1 MPLIDLKTNLKSIKY
16 GSDQPGGGYSGL
28 PYIKTALPDVLNGAG
43 TASPIF
49 RIGSTGNLDYPI
61 RGGNLNFNIGT
72 QTFTLSSQ
80 VDKSRIKKFFEDAPR
95 GTAFIQKQI
104 GLQLSNPKIE
114 TGNTLYGLGQGDPLP
129 GLLENTR
136 VYNKGTNT
144 LTQVGVSG
152 TGAHAIRHGLMPFN
166 PWQKNYYDI
175 VNKQNVNQDRS
186 TNRLLILNDLKMSSG
201 TSQFV
206 NTQNIPNIELVNNLG
221 ISTNRNLI
229 FQYWGGPGSVYGVGT
244 TTIKRAVDTTRLKSS
259 NAMTYDELRS
269 QTSNEQ
275 NINGKTTYKLT
286 DFRNTTQGFGWTNSN
301 QTVDKRFYVSAGSY
315 KDKMNLLYPFA
326 FKNDT
331 APWEIN
337 ADKTDD
343 LVKFVFEAI
352 SNDDPSYSTAI
363 FFRAFLTAG
372 ITDNNSATLN
382 SFKYMGRGED
392 FFTYQGFS
400 RTISFAFRVA
410 AGSRDELRPLYNKVN
425 ALVSQVYP
433 DYSPTQGIMRASV
446 VRITLGDYIYR
457 VPGFLE
463 SVNITVD
470 NNTPWEINLEKSQTG
485 DIAQLP
491 QVLDIAVSFRP
502 IMDILPRRAPTMETE
517 LTGEQNEKGLVP
529 KLIVND
535 PASNLINSFAFKRLS
550 SLNSAYKTYAETS
563 DADIN
568 ADFAPDASPTY
579 KANPLIFNQQKSA
592 NPFESQFEKDVRT
605 GDFYNA
611 FTTARL
617 NS

>member
-1 MPLIDLKTNLKSIKY
+1 MPLIDLKTNLKSLKY

-43 TASPIF
+43 TTKPIF
-49 RIGSTGNLDYPI
+49 RISSTGNLDYPI
-61 RGGNLNFNIGT
+61 RGGNVNFNIGT

-80 VDKSRIKKFFEDAPR
+80 VDKTRIKKFFEDAPR

-114 TGNTLYGLGQGDPLP
+114 TGNTLYGLGQADPLP

-136 VYNKGTNT
+136 VYNRGTNT
-144 LTQVGVSG
+144 LTQVGVQG

-166 PWQKNYYDI
+166 PWQKNYYAI
-175 VNKQNVNQDRS
+175 VNKQNVNQDSS
-186 TNRLLILNDLKMSSG
+186 TNRLLILNQLKMSSG
-201 TSQFV
+201 NSQFV
-206 NTQNIPNIELVNNLG
+206 NTQNIPNITLVNDLG
-221 ISTNRNLI
+221 ISTNKNLI

-244 TTIKRAVDTTRLKSS
+244 TTIKRAVDTTRLSGTNGMSYDQIRSMEGNSS
-259 NAMTYDELRS
+259 KYKDNLF
-269 QTSNEQ
+269 
-275 NINGKTTYKLT
+275 GKTIPTIQ
-286 DFRNTTQGFGWTNSN
+286 DFRNQLVTNQPYTPWGNN
-301 QTVDKRFYVSAGSY
+301 QVDKRFYVSAGSY

-331 APWEIN
+331 APWEID

-343 LVKFVFEAI
+343 LIKFVFEAI
-352 SNDDPSYSTAI
+352 SNDDPNYSTAI

-400 RTISFAFRVA
+400 RTINFSFRVA
-410 AGSRDELRPLYNKVN
+410 AGSKDELRPLYNKVN

-433 DYSPTQGIMRASV
+433 DYSPATGVMRSSI
-446 VRITLGDYIYR
+446 VRVTMGDYLYR

-470 NNTPWEINLEKSQTG
+470 NNTPWEVNLEKSQTG

-491 QVLDIAVSFRP
+491 QVLDVAISFKP
-502 IMDILPRRAPTMETE
+502 IMDILPRRAAISDVSRTTIGKTET
-517 LTGEQNEKGLVP
+517 TRAYSQTVP
-529 KLIVND
+529 LISNIGTFIDTQKDDIVNSR
-535 PASNLINSFAFKRLS
+535 AI
-550 SLNSAYKTYAETS
+550 TS
-563 DADIN
+563 
-568 ADFAPDASPTY
+568 T
-579 KANPLIFNQQKSA
+579 
-592 NPFESQFEKDVRT
+592 NPFASQFERQ
-605 GDFYNA
+605 NN
-611 FTTARL
+611 L
-617 NS
+617 NIGG

>member
-43 TASPIF
+43 TSSPIF

-136 VYNKGTNT
+136 VYNRGTNT

-175 VNKQNVNQDRS
+175 VNKQNVNQDLS
-186 TNRLLILNDLKMSSG
+186 TNRLLILNQLKMSSG

-244 TTIKRAVDTTRLKSS
+244 TTIKRAVDTTRLSGTNGMS
-259 NAMTYDELRS
+259 YDQIMSMNNNKDKYTNNLFGRTIPTI
-269 QTSNEQ
+269 Q
-275 NINGKTTYKLT
+275 
-286 DFRNTTQGFGWTNSN
+286 DFRNQITTN
-301 QTVDKRFYVSAGSY
+301 QPYTPWGNNEVDKRFYVSAGSY

-352 SNDDPSYSTAI
+352 SNDDPNYSTAI

-425 ALVSQVYP
+425 TLVSQVYP

-470 NNTPWEINLEKSQTG
+470 NNTPWEVNLEKSQTG

-502 IMDILPRRAPTMETE
+502 IMDVLPRRSSLRVYSAEEVTDTFATET
-517 LTGEQNEKGLVP
+517 QNP
-529 KLIVND
+529 ALIANGGTIIKND
-535 PASNLINSFAFKRLS
+535 PLSLDLTTRNRL
-550 SLNSAYKTYAETS
+550 AE
-563 DADIN
+563 IRQN
-568 ADFAPDASPTY
+568 
-579 KANPLIFNQQKSA
+579 I
-592 NPFESQFEKDVRT
+592 ESQAPQNLRTNQFRSNFERQ
-605 GDFYNA
+605 FN
-611 FTTARL
+611 L
-617 NS
+617 NLNR